1 MFIPFHPI
9 PYSYTSF
16 RDIFVRLHI
25 RYAMTLQ
32 FQQQND
38 YITQKYGSGTT
49 ASAALVTFK
58 PGHTKSLGRT
68 ANQMK
73 NPIWEI
79 TNPHTGE
86 ITAVVMYC
94 EPNEYCE
101 LCPMSYQK
109 ILDYEATH
117 NNGEKLTWYK
127 TTNGYIS
134 CHNNVFIHQVIMNTW
149 GNGKG
154 TSVVSVDHLD
164 RNPMNNRYDNLRIA
178 TMQEQQKN
186 SKGTADDGTKRNR
199 KHSARE
205 LPEGITQEMMKK
217 YVVYYF
223 EWLDKEHTR
232 SREYFKVEKHPKLE
246 KPWMTSKSE
255 KVSLLQKLEAANKV
269 VSDLE
274 KGIFPKDTAPAAVL
288 PKYISLVVVREKPH
302 LVYERRRESGPREG
316 IRMVLP
322 ENYTLETEIAKLK
335 EKVETKYGAG
345 AMD

>member
-1 MFIPFHPI
+1 M
-9 PYSYTSF
+9 
-16 RDIFVRLHI
+16 
-25 RYAMTLQ
+25 LQ
-32 FQQQND
+32 FQSQHD
-38 YITQKYGSGTT
+38 YITHKYGSTPATT
-49 ASAALVTFK
+49 DSADSDSVSVTFK

-73 NPIWEI
+73 NPLWEI
-79 TNPHTGE
+79 TNPQTGE
-86 ITAVVMYC
+86 ITAVIMYC

-101 LCPMSYQK
+101 LCPTSYQK
-109 ILDYEATH
+109 ILEYEATH
-117 NNGEKLTWYK
+117 NKGEKLTWYK

-154 TSVVSVDHLD
+154 TSIVSVDHLD

-186 SKGTADDGTKRNR
+186 SKGTADDGSKRER
-199 KHSARE
+199 KHSARA
-205 LPEGITQEMMKK
+205 LPAGITQDMLKK

-232 SREYFKVEKHPKLE
+232 SREFFKVEKHPKLE

-255 KVSLLQKLEAANKV
+255 KVSLLDKLKAANDV
-269 VSDLE
+269 VSNLE
-274 KGIFPKDTAPAAVL
+274 KGIFPEDTAPASVL
-288 PKYISLVVVREKPH
+288 PKYLSLVVVREKPH
-302 LVYERRRESGPREG
+302 LVYERRRDGGREVM
-316 IRMVLP
+316 RMVLP
-322 ENYTLETEIAKLK
+322 QNYTIEDEIAKMK
-335 EKVETKYGAG
+335 EKVEAKYGAG

>member
-1 MFIPFHPI
+1 M
-9 PYSYTSF
+9 
-16 RDIFVRLHI
+16 LH
-25 RYAMTLQ
+25 
-32 FQQQND
+32 FQHQHD
-38 YITQKYGSGTT
+38 YITQKYAST
-49 ASAALVTFK
+49 SAAVVTFK
-58 PGHTKSLGRT
+58 SGHTKSLGRT

-79 TNPHTGE
+79 MNPHTGE
-86 ITAVVMYC
+86 ITSVIMYC

-101 LCPMSYQK
+101 LCPTSYQK
-109 ILDYEATH
+109 ILEYEANH

-134 CHNNVFIHQVIMNTW
+134 CHNNVFIHQVIMDTW

-154 TSVVSVDHLD
+154 TSIVSVDHLD
-164 RNPMNNRYDNLRIA
+164 RNPLNNRYDNLRVA

-205 LPEGITQEMMKK
+205 LPDGITQDMMKK

-223 EWLDKEHTR
+223 EYLDKEHTR
-232 SREYFKVEKHPKLE
+232 SREFFKVEKHPKLE

-269 VSDLE
+269 VGDLE
-274 KGIFPKDTAPAAVL
+274 KGIFPDATAGAAATALAAVL
-288 PKYISLVVVREKPH
+288 PKYISIVVKREKPH
-302 LVYERRRESGPREG
+302 LVYERKRPEDGVREEM
-316 IRMVLP
+316 RMVLP
-322 ENYTLETEIAKLK
+322 QNYTIEDEIVKLK
-335 EKVETKYGAG
+335 QKVEAKYGV
-345 AMD
+345 MLD